1 MRIGSLCVYCG
12 SSLGRS
18 PGPVQSARVLGRL
31 LAARNV
37 QLVYGGASIGV
48 MGAIADEVLRCG
60 GRVVGVIP
68 QALVD
73 KEVAHHGLTELI
85 VTGSMHE
92 RKARMAEL
100 SDAFVALP
108 GGVGT
113 LEELFEIWT
122 WAQLGLHRKPCG
134 VLNVDGYF
142 DGLIAFLDHAAA
154 SGFIRPS
161 HRAMLQVA
169 HTPDELLAAF
179 ERYEPP
185 AVSKW
190 VALDET

>member
-1 MRIGSLCVYCG
+1 MRLRNLCVYCG

-18 PGPVQSARVLGRL
+18 PGPVEAARELGRL

-37 QLVYGGASIGV
+37 RLVYGGASIGV

-60 GRVVGVIP
+60 GRVTGVIP

-85 VTGSMHE
+85 VTASMHE

-134 VLNVDGYF
+134 VLNVNGYF
-142 DGLIAFLDHAAA
+142 DGLIDFLDHAVA

-161 HRAMLQVA
+161 HRAMLRVA
-169 HTPDELLAAF
+169 RTPGELLAAF
-179 ERYEPP
+179 ESYEPP
-185 AVSKW
+185 VVNKW
-190 VALDET
+190 VGLDDT